1 LPEVC
6 EVCGKE
12 IYGKG
17 KYVDID
23 GAVMLVCE
31 ACSKLGRIVNPPKK
45 TPPKKMVKKI
55 QESFEEDKILKKDYH
70 TIIRKARERLGL
82 SQEELAQ
89 RIKEKS
95 SVIKLLEAGKL
106 QPDDNLTKKL
116 ERFLRIELYEEYE

>member
-1 LPEVC
+1 MPEIC

-12 IYGKG
+12 IYGKRN
-17 KYVDID
+17 YVDID

-45 TPPKKMVKKI
+45 LPPKKVVKKTK
-55 QESFEEDKILKKDYH
+55 ESFEENKILKRDYH
-70 TIIRKARERLGL
+70 MIIRKARERLGL